1 MMQASTKI
9 AVVGATGRLGTH
21 AVDLLRGAGH
31 EVVPMSRSQGVDVA
45 TGDGLVESLQGVK
58 VVIDASSTP
67 TPDQQAATDFFT
79 RSARNLH
86 EAGQQA
92 GVERLVAVSIIG
104 VDAFDT
110 GYNAAKR
117 VQEQALSEGP
127 LPVRILRAA
136 QFHEFIPVVLDWGR
150 QGDQAYVWPMR
161 TQPVAARTAAEAL
174 VDFALDPDAPA
185 DGPLPE
191 IAGPREERLVEL
203 ARLLEPQLRIEEAAD
218 ADDPTLELYADGT
231 LLPSPHAKLAG
242 PTFAEWLQSR

>member
-1 MMQASTKI
+1 MMQARTKI

-21 AVDLLRGAGH
+21 VVDLLRGAGH

-45 TGDGLVESLQGVK
+45 TGDGLAESLQGVK

-67 TPDQQAATDFFT
+67 TSDQQEATDFFT
-79 RSARNLH
+79 KSARNLH

-104 VDAFDT
+104 VDAFKT

-117 VQEQALSEGP
+117 VQERALSEGP

-150 QGDQAYVWPMR
+150 QGDVAYVWPMR
-161 TQPVAARTAAEAL
+161 TQPLAARAAAEAL
-174 VDFALDPDAPA
+174 VDLPLDPPA
-185 DGPLPE
+185 DGPRPE

-203 ARLLEPQLRIEEAAD
+203 AHLLEPQLRIEEATASG
-218 ADDPTLELYADGT
+218 DPTLELYANGT

>member
-9 AVVGATGRLGTH
+9 AVVGATGRLGMH

-150 QGDQAYVWPMR
+150 QGDEAYVWPMR

-191 IAGPREERLVEL
+191 IAGPREERLVEA
-203 ARLLEPQLRIEEAAD
+203 ARLVAPELRVEEAIPS
-218 ADDPTLELYADGT
+218 DDPDAELYADGS

-242 PTFAEWLQSR
+242 PTFAEWVESR

>member
-1 MMQASTKI
+1 MMQATTKI
-9 AVVGATGRLGTH
+9 AVAGATGRLGTH
-21 AVDLLRGAGH
+21 VVDLLRDAGH
-31 EVVPMSRSQGVDVA
+31 DVVPISRSQGVDVVTA
-45 TGDGLVESLQGVK
+45 EGLDEALRGVEL
-58 VVIDASSTP
+58 VIDASSTP

-79 RSARNLH
+79 KSARNLH
-86 EAGQQA
+86 AAGQEAG
-92 GVERLVAVSIIG
+92 VKRLVAVSIIG

-110 GYNAAKR
+110 GYNTAKR

-136 QFHEFIPVVLDWGR
+136 QFHEFIPVVLGWGR
-150 QGDQAYVWPMR
+150 QGDVAYVWPMR
-161 TQPVAARTAAEAL
+161 TQPVAARAAAVAL
-174 VDFALDPDAPA
+174 VDLALDADAPA

-203 ARLLEPQLRIEEAAD
+203 ARLLEPELRIEEAAD
-218 ADDPTLELYADGT
+218 SDDPTLELYASGV